1 MLFREWLSEQEE
13 EIEFDLVHAEE
24 EHEIAT
30 ICINPEYVMSIA
42 DFVKYEELLD
52 AVVQDILYDSG
63 YPTLI
68 VKNVRASLVEEFQ
81 FYIAGY

>member
-1 MLFREWLSEQEE
+1 MLFREWLSELED
-13 EIEFDLVHAEE
+13 IEFDLVHAEE

-30 ICINPEYVMSIA
+30 ISTNPFYVMNEKDVIA
-42 DFVKYEELLD
+42 YEDVLD
-52 AVVQDILYDSG
+52 CVVQDILYDGG

-68 VKNVRASLVEEFQ
+68 VKNVKASRIEEFQ

>member
-24 EHEIAT
+24 EHEVAT
-30 ICINPEYVMSIA
+30 VSTNPFYVMNERDVIE
-42 DFVKYEELLD
+42 YEDVLD
-52 AVVQDILYDSG
+52 AVIQDILYDSG
-63 YPTLI
+63 YPVLI